1 MNAAQAQA
9 FLHFWL
15 DNGGEDKLRA
25 WAGGREQYRK
35 D

>member
-15 DNGGEDKLRA
+15 DFSPTIAKYWIPDVLPAR
-25 WAGGREQYRK
+25 
-35 D
+35 